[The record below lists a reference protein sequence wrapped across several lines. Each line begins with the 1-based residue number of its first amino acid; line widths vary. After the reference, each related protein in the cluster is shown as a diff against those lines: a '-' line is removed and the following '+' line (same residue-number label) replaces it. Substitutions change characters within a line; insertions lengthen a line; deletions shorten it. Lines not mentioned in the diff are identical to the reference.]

1 MLEGCK
7 FLQEMKNEKGDEKWR
22 MRRQWG
28 ELMKRDQRLVRTD
41 GLDGK
46 PVDKMKQDRHWFGE
60 GFIPSKPR
68 PFSGTKSINKTN
80 ASMVF
85 LL

>member
-22 MRRQWG
+22 IRRQLG
-28 ELMKRDQRLVRTD
+28 ELMKRKQRLVRTAEWD
-41 GLDGK
+41 GR

-60 GFIPSKPR
+60 GFIPSKQR
-68 PFSGTKSINKTN
+68 PFSGPK
-80 ASMVF
+80 
-85 LL
+85 